1 MANGEWMVITLWL
14 WLAVRHGIWL
24 WVKTFW
30 YWTGTRGYPVQY
42 PVQYPIEQ
50 KRPHR
55 SMPPV
60 QYPVQYPCSI
70 PLFNKYPASI
80 LGTFCTAPCTAPWPD
95 FATAV
100 WTAPCTAPLPDFA
113 TAVWIAPCT
122 APLPDFATAVW
133 TAPLPDFATAVW
145 TAPWTAPCTAPLPDF
160 ATAVW
165 TAPCTASWV
174 LGAWVIP
181 TGVFSVFLCARS
193 DFPRGRELDDW
204 FGSGSATGF
213 LR

>member
-1 MANGEWMVITLWL
+1 MRL
-14 WLAVRHGIWL
+14 IWL

-50 KRPHR
+50 KGPHR
-55 SMPPV
+55 SIPPV

-100 WTAPCTAPLPDFA
+100 WTAPCTAP
-113 TAVWIAPCT
+113 CT

-133 TAPLPDFATAVW
+133 IALC
-145 TAPWTAPCTAPLPDF
+145 TAPCTAPLPDF

-165 TAPCTASWV
+165 TAPCTAPWV
-174 LGAWVIP
+174 LWAWVTPNWCI
-181 TGVFSVFLCARS
+181 FR
-193 DFPRGRELDDW
+193 FPLY
-204 FGSGSATGF
+204 S
-213 LR
+213 